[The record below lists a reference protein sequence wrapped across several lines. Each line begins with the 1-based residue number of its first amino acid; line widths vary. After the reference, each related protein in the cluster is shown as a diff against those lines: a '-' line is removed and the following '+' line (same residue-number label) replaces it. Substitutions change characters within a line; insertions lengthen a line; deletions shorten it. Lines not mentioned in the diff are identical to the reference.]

1 MSEIV
6 NIVSRNNGVVVTKK
20 VRAAPY
26 EFTLATRAKWEMII
40 SEEDLV
46 IGEGKFEV
54 VKVKEVTIEKDSLA
68 IPCAFSHHAI
78 ASVIKVGVKGGAKT
92 VESDRIIDKAYVL
105 GQQTGEIHKGDL
117 LAVINVFPIMFTR
130 DAKSPV
136 IIE

>member
-1 MSEIV
+1 MSELV
-6 NIVSRNNGVVVTKK
+6 NIVSRDKGVVTTKK

-40 SEEDLV
+40 ADENVV
-46 IGEGKFEV
+46 IGEGKFDV
-54 VKVKEVTIEKDSLA
+54 VKIKEVNIEKDSLA

-92 VESDRIIDKAYVL
+92 VESDRVIDKAYVI
-105 GQQTGEIHKGDL
+105 GQQTGEIKKGDL

-130 DAKSPV
+130 EAKSPV